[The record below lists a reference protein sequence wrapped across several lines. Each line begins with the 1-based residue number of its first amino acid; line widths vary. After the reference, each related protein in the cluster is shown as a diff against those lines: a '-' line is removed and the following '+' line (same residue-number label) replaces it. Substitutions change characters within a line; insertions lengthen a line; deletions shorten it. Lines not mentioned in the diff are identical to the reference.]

1 MAAVSSAS
9 NTNLLSDYMQSSKSK
24 TSTEA
29 QQDRFL
35 KLLVTQMQ
43 NQDPLNPMDNA
54 QVTSQMAQISTVT
67 GIDKLNTTLK
77 SMTDSFSA
85 LQSLQATALIGRGV
99 LSEGKTLI
107 LESGK
112 AIGGLLLDRPATN
125 VTVKIK
131 DQKGAEVNTVSLGE
145 QSAGLMTFGWD
156 GKNNVGSAVEDGE
169 YVFEVTATGGGKS
182 VAAQTIGFG
191 RVQGVTLNGG
201 QLVLDTTGLGPLRM
215 DQIKQILQ

>member
-1 MAAVSSAS
+1 MTTVSSTS

-24 TSTEA
+24 NTAEA

-99 LSEGKTLI
+99 LSEGKSLL

-112 AIGGLLLDRPATN
+112 AVGGMLLDEPATD

-131 DQKGAEVNTVSLGE
+131 DKAGAEVNSVSLGR
-145 QSAGLMTFGWD
+145 QSAGFVTFAWD
-156 GKNNVGSAVEDGE
+156 GKNNSGTAVADDE
-169 YVFEVTATGGGKS
+169 YVFEVAATSGGKN

-191 RVQGVTLNGG
+191 RVQGVTLDGG

>member
-1 MAAVSSAS
+1 MTTVSSTS
-9 NTNLLSDYMQSSKSK
+9 TTNLLSDYMQSSKSK
-24 TSTEA
+24 TTTEA

-54 QVTSQMAQISTVT
+54 QITSQMAQISTVT
-67 GIDKLNTTLK
+67 GIDKLNTTLA

-85 LQSLQATALIGRGV
+85 LRSLQATSLIGRGV
-99 LSEGKTLI
+99 LSEGKTLL
-107 LESGK
+107 LEGGK
-112 AIGGLLLDRPATN
+112 ATGGVLLDQSASD

-131 DQKGAEVNTVSLGE
+131 TTAGVEVDTVSLDS
-145 QSAGLMTFGWD
+145 QSAGLMTFAWD
-156 GKNNVGSAVEDGE
+156 GKDNNGNPVTDGE
-169 YVFEVTATGGGKS
+169 YVFEVTATSGGKS

-191 RVQGVTLNGG
+191 RVQSVTLDGG
-201 QLVLDTTGLGPLRM
+201 QLVLDTSGLGPLRM